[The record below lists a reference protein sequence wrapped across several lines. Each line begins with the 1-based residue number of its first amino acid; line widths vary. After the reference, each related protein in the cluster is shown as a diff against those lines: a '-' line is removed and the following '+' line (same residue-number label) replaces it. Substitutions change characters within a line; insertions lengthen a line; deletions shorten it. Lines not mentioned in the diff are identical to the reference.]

1 MLPKHSNESAI
12 RFFAKLSHRK
22 GSVRARRRRGV
33 TPSLQIW
40 TRIRARLS
48 GHSIHSPFSL
58 APLLSKPLT
67 LTRHDVEYQREER
80 ESDKEEAH
88 ACSFL
93 LECLLLAERERKK
106 KLSLRGLKKRKERR
120 SKAFC
125 EARRKNQLEKKIFF
139 LSHHSTKAKKAAA
152 AAARERNRQFFYKS
166 NSSRRDFV
174 ADSTT
179 LQWDSFV
186 FKKEKKKEKDKR
198 LAKVK

>member
-12 RFFAKLSHRK
+12 RFFAKLNYRK
-22 GSVRARRRRGV
+22 GSVRARKRRGV
-33 TPSLQIW
+33 TPPLQIW

-93 LECLLLAERERKK
+93 LECLLLAERKRKK

-139 LSHHSTKAKKAAA
+139 LSHHSTKAKRLLLLRRASEIGSLFTKAIP
-152 AAARERNRQFFYKS
+152 RGEISLLIRQRFNGIRS
-166 NSSRRDFV
+166 CS
-174 ADSTT
+174 
-179 LQWDSFV
+179 
-186 FKKEKKKEKDKR
+186 KKKRRKR
-198 LAKVK
+198 KTKG